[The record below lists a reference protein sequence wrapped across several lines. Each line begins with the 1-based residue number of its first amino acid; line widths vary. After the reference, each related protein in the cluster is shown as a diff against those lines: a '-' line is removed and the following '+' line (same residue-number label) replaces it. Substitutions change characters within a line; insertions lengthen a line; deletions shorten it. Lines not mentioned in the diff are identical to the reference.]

1 MLKKHNKRFPR
12 MVFPRVLLV
21 EDNPDLRIEIVDY
34 LSFCNYQ
41 VGSVSSIEEM
51 QHALQQGNWNILL
64 LDLTLPDGNGLDAA
78 RNLRKQYGLKLGIV
92 MVTAR
97 GHVEDRIQGI
107 TAGADA
113 YLIKPINLKELRATI
128 DHLQLRLGGVQAADS
143 AKIPWHLDTQ
153 ALELICPN
161 ERRVSLTVTESL
173 LLKRLLE
180 QLGQPVTR
188 DALCSC
194 LPPGSRLDDT
204 RRLDSILSRLRSKA
218 KREAGINLPIHTL
231 RNKGYTFAGNRRA
244 SDD

>member
-1 MLKKHNKRFPR
+1 
-12 MVFPRVLLV
+12 RVLLV

-41 VGSVSSIEEM
+41 VGSASSIEEM

-128 DHLQLRLGGVQAADS
+128 DHLQL
-143 AKIPWHLDTQ
+143 
-153 ALELICPN
+153 
-161 ERRVSLTVTESL
+161 
-173 LLKRLLE
+173 
-180 QLGQPVTR
+180 
-188 DALCSC
+188 
-194 LPPGSRLDDT
+194 
-204 RRLDSILSRLRSKA
+204 
-218 KREAGINLPIHTL
+218 
-231 RNKGYTFAGNRRA
+231 
-244 SDD
+244 

>member
-1 MLKKHNKRFPR
+1 MA
-12 MVFPRVLLV
+12 FPRVLLV

-34 LSFCNYQ
+34 LKFCNYD
-41 VGSVSSIEEM
+41 VRSAGSIQEM
-51 QHALQQGNWNILL
+51 EQALREGTWSILL

-78 RNLRKQYGLKLGIV
+78 RKLRKEYGLKLGIV

-128 DHLQLRLGGVQAADS
+128 DHLQLRVGNAPPSNL
-143 AKIPWHLDTQ
+143 AKLAWHLDLQ
-153 ALELICPN
+153 SLELVCPN
-161 ERRVSLTVTESL
+161 DQRVSLTVTESL

-180 QLGQPVTR
+180 HLGHAVTR

-244 SDD
+244 NDE

>member
-1 MLKKHNKRFPR
+1 

-34 LSFCNYQ
+34 LKYCNYQ
-41 VGSVSSIEEM
+41 VGSASSIEEM
-51 QHALQQGNWNILL
+51 QHALRQGNWNILL

-78 RNLRKQYGLKLGIV
+78 RSLRKQYGLKLGIV

-128 DHLQLRLGGVQAADS
+128 DHLQLRVEPVDN
-143 AKIPWHLDTQ
+143 AKILWNLDLQ

-161 ERRVSLTVTESL
+161 ERRVPLTVTESL
-173 LLKRLLE
+173 LLKQLLE
-180 QLGQPVTR
+180 HLDQPVTR

-218 KREAGINLPIHTL
+218 KREASINLPIHTL
-231 RNKGYTFAGNRRA
+231 RNKGYTFAGSRQA
-244 SDD
+244 SDE